1 MVIISL
7 LSIPCQ
13 YDANQHEINEQQG
26 HISEAN
32 VLLMQLETNID
43 AIEEFVRLG
52 KLANKTII
60 LNPAPY
66 TKNVSRL
73 LPSIDILTPN
83 ETEAS
88 FLSGITILNIDDAQK
103 AGNIILQSGVEKVI
117 ITLGAQGSLLC
128 ERHRTLFIPARVPS
142 SKMLRARVMHLM
154 AHWPPHLPVNQ
165 TLYQPFSMPLPLLH
179 WQLNKKAHRA
189 CRSMSWYYTGCAL
202 NRMILL
208 ISNNRIS
215 V

>member
-1 MVIISL
+1 MMLTV
-7 LSIPCQ
+7 
-13 YDANQHEINEQQG
+13 HEINEQQG

-103 AGNIILQSGVEKVI
+103 
-117 ITLGAQGSLLC
+117 QGISFCNQALRRSLSLSAHKDHYCANATVLC
-128 ERHRTLFIPARVPS
+128 LS
-142 SKMLRARVMHLM
+142 
-154 AHWPPHLPVNQ
+154 
-165 TLYQPFSMPLPLLH
+165 QPE
-179 WQLNKKAHRA
+179 
-189 CRSMSWYYTGCAL
+189 CRRQRCCG
-202 NRMILL
+202 RG
-208 ISNNRIS
+208 
-215 V
+215 